1 MPLLTHQANNPD
13 AVRGPC
19 AFTLIELIAII
30 VVLAILAVVAV
41 PKFVVASDRARI
53 EAAVST
59 LKVMMR
65 ACQQYEQY
73 HGIGSWSVSTSSG
86 TVPTHFAE
94 FFSPGAWQSK
104 PPLGA
109 DSMLYSCD
117 PTWSAFALYYNSPNT
132 PCTEAEGVTIA
143 DRMGMYVRTDAN
155 GVGGV
160 KWLIPIWYR

>member
-1 MPLLTHQANNPD
+1 
-13 AVRGPC
+13 V
-19 AFTLIELIAII
+19 ELIAVII
-30 VVLAILAVVAV
+30 ILGVLAAVAI
-41 PKFVVASDRARI
+41 PKFVNAGDRARI

-73 HGIGSWSVSTSSG
+73 HGIGSWVVNSSSG
-86 TVPTHFAE
+86 TVPTHFAD
-94 FFSPGAWQSK
+94 FFMPGAWQSK

-132 PCTEAEGVTIA
+132 PCTEAEGTEIA
-143 DRMGMYVRTDAN
+143 TRMGMSVRIDAN